1 MKARKKVIQ
10 GGTSAGKTHGIIPVL
25 IDKAAKNKLKI
36 TVVAETIPA
45 VKDGAVDIFKEVMH
59 DTNRWNEKGWIGNPM
74 EYTFAN
80 GSRIQFKAFDSVGK
94 AKAAGKRD
102 ILFINEANHIP
113 FNIAD
118 ALMIRSKETW
128 LDYNPDNEFWAH
140 TEVLQEPNSE
150 FLLLKYT
157 DNEAIPEETLEDLML
172 KKEKAKTS
180 KYWENWCKI
189 YIDGEIGSLDGIIF
203 SDWQTIDAIPE
214 EADYKGSGMDFGY
227 TNDPTT
233 LVDVYKYNDRYIFDE
248 QLYEKGL
255 VNPDIA
261 KMSKYITRTISG
273 KEVMIKRFIYADSA
287 EPKSIKEIAMFGVGI
302 MGADKGQDSIRFGL
316 NLLQSNPFLVTSSSH
331 NLINELR
338 RYAYDKDKEGNA
350 LNKPI
355 DSFNHAIDAMRY
367 WAMMAIGRSQKVDIR

>member
-10 GGTSAGKTHGIIPVL
+10 GGTSAGKTYGIIPVL
-25 IDKAAKNKLKI
+25 IDKALKKKLKI
-36 TVVAETIPA
+36 TIVAETIPA
-45 VKDGAVDIFKEVMH
+45 VKDGAVDIFKEVMQ
-59 DTNRWNEKGWIGNPM
+59 DTNRWDENSWISNPL
-74 EYTFAN
+74 EYTFPN
-80 GSRIQFKAFDSVGK
+80 KSRIQFKAFDTVGK

-102 ILFINEANHIP
+102 ILFINEANHIS

-140 TEVLQEPNSE
+140 TEVLPEHNSE

-157 DNEAIPEETLEDLML
+157 DNEAIPPETLEDLML

-189 YIDGEIGSLDGIIF
+189 YIDGEIGSLDGIVF
-203 SDWQTIDAIPE
+203 TDWKTIDKIPD
-214 EADYKGSGMDFGY
+214 EAEYKGSGMDFGY

-233 LVDVYKYNDRYIFDE
+233 LIDVYKYNDTYIFDE
-248 QLYEKGL
+248 QLFEKGL
-255 VNPDIA
+255 VNPTIA
-261 KMSKYITRTISG
+261 KLSKQFTRIIND
-273 KEVMIKRFIYADSA
+273 KEVIIKRFIYADSA

-316 NLLQSNPFLVTSSSH
+316 NLLQSNPFLVTSSSI

-338 RYAYDKDKEGNA
+338 RYAYDKDKEGHS

-355 DSFNHAIDAMRY
+355 DVFNHCIDAMRY
-367 WAMMAIGRSQKVDIR
+367 WAMMAIGRSQKVDIH